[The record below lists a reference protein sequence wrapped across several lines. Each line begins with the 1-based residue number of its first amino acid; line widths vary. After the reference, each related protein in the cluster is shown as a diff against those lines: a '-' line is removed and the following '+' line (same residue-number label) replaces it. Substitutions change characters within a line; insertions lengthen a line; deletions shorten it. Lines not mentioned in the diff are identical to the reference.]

1 MIDLGAHGM
10 YLSAWLL
17 GKPKR
22 ISSMFSHVTGK
33 EVEDNAVT
41 VIEFENKATAV
52 NETSFL
58 SAHSPFSL
66 ELYGTEGSLFVGGPK
81 GKVQLRSSRVPG
93 TTDGWILPDQLPPAL
108 PQPIEQWVAAILRDE
123 ENPFDIESAV
133 KLSELMEGAYRSH
146 RLGRQI
152 TFPLS

>member
-1 MIDLGAHGM
+1 M
-10 YLSAWLL
+10 
-17 GKPKR
+17 
-22 ISSMFSHVTGK
+22 
-33 EVEDNAVT
+33 
-41 VIEFENKATAV
+41 
-52 NETSFL
+52 
-58 SAHSPFSL
+58 
-66 ELYGTEGSLFVGGPK
+66 
-81 GKVQLRSSRVPG
+81 PG

-133 KLSELMEGAYRSH
+133 KLRELMEGAYRSH